1 MKIEM
6 KNIDKAFGAIEAV
19 KDVSFSV
26 SGGEVCAL
34 IGENGAGKSTL
45 MNILGGVLPA
55 DRGEILIDGQQVNF
69 QKPADSLNAG
79 IAFIHQELNLIN
91 DLPIYENMFIGRELK
106 KKGRILDLEKMIART
121 QEVFDQMEIDLDPK
135 TMVRDL
141 DTSYK
146 QIVEISRAIMMDASI
161 IIMDEPT
168 TSLTDQEIER
178 VFEMM
183 KTLKKQN
190 VGIVFISHKLNE
202 VIEFCDRYSVLRNG
216 ELVAEGMVSEVNV
229 DQLARAM
236 VGHELRTESLQRK
249 TESGREVLRAE
260 NLSYNND
267 FKNNSFSVHQGEI
280 LGVTG
285 LLGDGRQELFQAIFG
300 SGEIEAGELYL
311 NDQRVEIKNTTD
323 ALQKGIGY
331 LPRDRKENGIIKD
344 MDIFE
349 NASIVTWPLFDNFG
363 IIDREKQE
371 QEFKEQVER
380 LRIKMG
386 AKNDSINS
394 LSGGNQQKIVLAKWL
409 IANPEIFILDNP
421 TQGVDVGAKE
431 DIYDIILE
439 LAAEGIAVVI
449 LSSEAKEIIRICD
462 RALVMYHGV
471 IQGELS
477 QAEMSEHE
485 IMRLATGASL
495 NSVQEGA
502 EDAEK

>member
-6 KNIDKAFGAIEAV
+6 KNIYKSFGAIEAV

-26 SGGEVCAL
+26 EGGEVCAL

-55 DRGEILIDGQQVNF
+55 DRGKILIDGQKVKF
-69 QKPADSLNAG
+69 ERPADSLSAG

-106 KKGRILDLEKMIART
+106 KKGGILDLEKMMEET
-121 QEVFDQMEIDLDPK
+121 QAVFDEMKIDLDPQ

-183 KTLKKQN
+183 ETLKTQN

-202 VIEFCDRYSVLRNG
+202 VIEFCDCYTVLRNG
-216 ELVAEGMVSEVNV
+216 ELVAEGMVKDVDV
-229 DQLARAM
+229 DQLARDM
-236 VGHELRTESLQRK
+236 VGHELTIKSIEREK
-249 TESGREVLRAE
+249 VKGEEVLRAE
-260 NLSYNND
+260 KLSYNND
-267 FKNNSFSVHQGEI
+267 FKDISFAVHRGEI

-285 LLGDGRQELFQAIFG
+285 LLGDGRKELFQAIFG
-300 SGEIEAGELYL
+300 SGEIESGKLYL
-311 NDQRVEIKNTTD
+311 NDQQVRIKNTTD

-331 LPRDRKENGIIKD
+331 LPRNRKENGIIKD
-344 MDIFE
+344 MDIFD
-349 NASIVTWPLFDNFG
+349 NASIVTWPLFDHWG
-363 IIDREKQE
+363 VIDQEKQE
-371 QEFKEQVER
+371 QKFKEQVEK
-380 LRIKMG
+380 LRIVMDQKT
-386 AKNDSINS
+386 DSIKS

-409 IANPEIFILDNP
+409 TANPDIFILDNP

-431 DIYDIILE
+431 DIYDIILK
-439 LAAEGIAVVI
+439 LAEEDIAVII

-471 IQGELS
+471 IQGELDRDK
-477 QAEMSEHE
+477 MTEHE
-485 IMRLATGASL
+485 IMRLATGARA
-495 NSVQEGA
+495 NSGQEGV
-502 EDAEK
+502 